1 LHASQS
7 FASWSVHGH
16 FFHRG
21 LMRRVLSCL
30 VSLCLLCLTLSPS
43 LSPFLSPT
51 LGTFLC
57 QPSFSHST
65 HRPVQYRKFEKSKF
79 YCHLFC
85 LILSLRQP
93 LPPPP
98 HPTNTTNRS
107 PASGTVVKTLEQDAD
122 ECYQSVLLPINERMM
137 GPLPQ
142 SEIITSRPMVCV
154 RVYVV

>member
-1 LHASQS
+1 MERCWSLFS
-7 FASWSVHGH
+7 SWSIAQGSPCVSS
-16 FFHRG
+16 RS
-21 LMRRVLSCL
+21 VL
-30 VSLCLLCLTLSPS
+30 LCLLHS
-43 LSPFLSPT
+43 L
-51 LGTFLC
+51 
-57 QPSFSHST
+57 
-65 HRPVQYRKFEKSKF
+65 
-79 YCHLFC
+79 LFC
-85 LILSLRQP
+85 LLLWAHFFASPPFHTALTIQSKNENSKKENSISTCSVLSALLSLRQP

-154 RVYVV
+154 CVYVV